1 MEVVEKDLH
10 ELLHRVAML
19 EERVENIERLLT
31 KEDDE

>member
-19 EERVENIERLLT
+19 EERVENIEGLLT
-31 KEDDE
+31 EGGEE